1 MRISW
6 STLLAIT
13 ALAWSGCAGV
23 DDGPGP
29 VGLTGSGSGGSG
41 SGGSS
46 NAAVTATSAATS
58 TSTTT
63 GGNAGNCDPA
73 AEAGSFYATVDTALG
88 GTSIPMCNYR
98 GEVVLAVNTAAL

>member
-1 MRISW
+1 MRRSW
-6 STLLAIT
+6 STLLGIT
-13 ALAWSGCAGV
+13 ALACGGCAAV

-29 VGLTGSGSGGSG
+29 VGLMGSGGSG

-63 GGNAGNCDPA
+63 GGSAVNCDPA